1 MNIASALI
9 IDDET
14 DICFLLGIVLR
25 QKNIHAVQS
34 NTLLHGK
41 TKLNELMPDLLF
53 LDNQLPDGSGMNEL
67 RTIRKQFPSMKIILM
82 SANDSAAEQQ
92 HALKNGADL
101 FLSKPF
107 NQEAVED
114 SIEKLVERK

>member
-1 MNIASALI
+1 MNISSALI

-25 QKNIHAVQS
+25 QKNIDVVQA
-34 NTLLHGK
+34 NTLVQGK
-41 TKLNELMPDLLF
+41 AKLSELMPDLLF
-53 LDNQLPDGSGMNEL
+53 LDNKLPDGTGMNEL
-67 RTIRKQFPSMKIILM
+67 KTIRKQFPVMKIILM
-82 SANDSAAEQQ
+82 SANDDDAEQK

-107 NQEAVED
+107 SQESVED
-114 SIEKLVERK
+114 SIEKLFEQN